1 MLEIKNQGVV
11 TLRFL
16 VPLLVLNEHTLI
28 ERVQVFLSEKFKI
41 KDLKIEVK
49 VGDSQ
54 KKNLAEVEREILNTK
69 IDDSEKKIIDYP
81 LTKKLIKH
89 FDAKIVRDSIETKE
103 NKI

>member
-1 MLEIKNQGVV
+1 MESRGLE
-11 TLRFL
+11 LC
-16 VPLLVLNEHTLI
+16 
-28 ERVQVFLSEKFKI
+28 
-41 KDLKIEVK
+41 
-49 VGDSQ
+49 SQ